1 MHSQSFVHAY
11 YIGPGA
17 HTHPFI
23 QQPNRQPYQTTTTM
37 IIPVEILD
45 RIIDDLYDDR
55 KALLSLGLVCYQTLL
70 RSRHHLFSTLDLGDN
85 DIRFGKFLALVDVPW
100 TSFTLAVKR
109 IRLQGLFN
117 SRHSKR
123 LHADCDISR
132 ISGNL
137 RCVESVWLMPSY
149 AWCIGWQCIP
159 THVLELISR
168 LHLRDLQ
175 LYSIN
180 FEGPEH
186 VVDLFSRLQRASAV
200 ENLVLYNLRGEET
213 LKGLDDSSLFSR
225 HFRFALLDSCSLQLW
240 QHIWEP
246 LITKK
251 ELDVKVETLY
261 LRSLSRSE
269 EHQIP
274 SLSKFLSFAGPSI
287 QRLRFDIAD
296 LFNVI
301 EEKWHYL
308 DMIDLSQCVNV
319 HALSIGIILLDECA
333 RRSRMMFQTLWRL
346 LSAIPSPDRMREIS
360 ISFRPTDF
368 AYPIGTEAKD
378 LAAFQWLGLVDRLRA
393 MFRSLEKIEFL
404 IGAREFEKSGSYMDA
419 LRQGGRLG
427 ALEKQGL
434 VQLNVFPMP
443 IDERMV
449 GLNAV
454 TPGNFHFICRVVD

>member
-1 MHSQSFVHAY
+1 MA
-11 YIGPGA
+11 A
-17 HTHPFI
+17 
-23 QQPNRQPYQTTTTM
+23 
-37 IIPVEILD
+37 
-45 RIIDDLYDDR
+45 
-55 KALLSLGLVCYQTLL
+55 
-70 RSRHHLFSTLDLGDN
+70 
-85 DIRFGKFLALVDVPW
+85 
-100 TSFTLAVKR
+100 
-109 IRLQGLFN
+109 
-117 SRHSKR
+117 
-123 LHADCDISR
+123 
-132 ISGNL
+132 
-137 RCVESVWLMPSY
+137 
-149 AWCIGWQCIP
+149 
-159 THVLELISR
+159 
-168 LHLRDLQ
+168 
-175 LYSIN
+175 
-180 FEGPEH
+180 
-186 VVDLFSRLQRASAV
+186 
-200 ENLVLYNLRGEET
+200 
-213 LKGLDDSSLFSR
+213 
-225 HFRFALLDSCSLQLW
+225 
-240 QHIWEP
+240 
-246 LITKK
+246 
-251 ELDVKVETLY
+251 Y

-301 EEKWHYL
+301 GNVSSHIYSVLGIYGPAEEKWHYL